1 VDLFGKEA
9 PQSAKDYFHVLAD
22 RLAQELL
29 PRRHRPLKVL
39 LALGFQV
46 QADLFEQLLVVVVS
60 VALVGIMIEPSGKS
74 NSDSLNIATS
84 ARTPPPKRTPP
95 ALRLR

>member
-1 VDLFGKEA
+1 M
-9 PQSAKDYFHVLAD
+9 AD

-46 QADLFEQLLVVVVS
+46 QADLFEQLLVIVVS
-60 VALVGIMIEPSGKS
+60 VALVGIMIELSGKS
-74 NSDSLNIATS
+74 NSDSLDIVTS
-84 ARTPPPKRTPP
+84 ASNPDATKRTPP